1 MTRRTNK
8 DTGGK
13 AIDNLNTL
21 PSLLI
26 ESDVKQKWHF
36 ANMCRDEDKK
46 QKTTI
51 KKTDVGS

>member
-21 PSLLI
+21 PSLLM
-26 ESDVKQKWHF
+26 ESDVKQILHF
-36 ANMCRDEDKK
+36 ANMCRDEDNK
-46 QKTTI
+46 I
-51 KKTDVGS
+51 ENNDKKTDVGS